1 MNCHLISRVS
11 RKAARIGTV
20 AAALFALAV
29 PFSAATGASAASASL
44 SYTVSLSCATITKTE
59 VIGGL
64 LQSGWKWYQGG
75 TGGAVLASGSL
86 DDQCPLASGSSSA
99 TVSGT
104 QPANADTLF
113 AWMEGGSGGMRRL
126 HGPDHHGHAGRPRGQ
141 RREHLAERHETMA
154 QHVRELVEDDDL
166 SIHDRSLC
174 LRQFGQMVQ
183 R

>member
-1 MNCHLISRVS
+1 MNCPLISGVS

-29 PFSAATGASAASASL
+29 PFSVAPAASAASASL
-44 SYTVSLSCATITKTE
+44 SYTVSLSCTTITKTE

-75 TGGAVLASGSL
+75 TNGAVLASGSL

-99 TVSGT
+99 TVTGT

-113 AWMEGGSGGMRRL
+113 AWMEGGSGGC
-126 HGPDHHGHAGRPRGQ
+126 GGSTGQ
-141 RREHLAERHETMA
+141 TISVTPGSRVSLSMA
-154 QHVRELVEDDDL
+154 FSAQSPCKYQTNLPKATVDAAFTLQ
-166 SIHDRSLC
+166 S
-174 LRQFGQMVQ
+174 
-183 R
+183 